1 MEGVEEKPII
11 IVRLYMYRLSL
22 AEKIILPG
30 NLYPYLTAEDHYWTA
45 SIKKREVKGLKV
57 KAFFL
62 FLKPQHVK
70 NWKIFDLSSKPKLK
84 GKNVFNVEHIIFL
97 DNFF

>member
-1 MEGVEEKPII
+1 MTYSWQKE
-11 IVRLYMYRLSL
+11 
-22 AEKIILPG
+22 IILPG
-30 NLYPYLTAEDHYWTA
+30 NLYLYLTAEDHYWTA

-70 NWKIFDLSSKPKLK
+70 NWKISIKSNYISPAECICQGVFD
-84 GKNVFNVEHIIFL
+84 
-97 DNFF
+97 